1 MQYLDNDELELVK
14 HLFRAHAYPFNIQW
28 KLLNTAS
35 RCSELTKRQGENSS
49 SPQNSMQSLIQ
60 QTALFPLQPVQPQN
74 FVKNSAKSQKF
85 LDTDL

>member
-14 HLFRAHAYPFNIQW
+14 HLFPAHCLPFQHQVEV
-28 KLLNTAS
+28 A
-35 RCSELTKRQGENSS
+35 KRQGENSS

-60 QTALFPLQPVQPQN
+60 KTALFPLQPVQPQN